1 MAQHAERTTRTSAHR
16 TRQTGTAL
24 AGPASLASAG
34 ARSLVTCHLCGGKH
48 VTAIGMTLTDG
59 SRVRFAS
66 CHRCEN
72 RWWVE
77 GDAHLSFERVIAKAR
92 KIA

>member
-1 MAQHAERTTRTSAHR
+1 MAQHAERTARTSAHR
-16 TRQTGTAL
+16 TRHTGTAL

-34 ARSLVTCHLCGGKH
+34 ARSLATCHLCGSKH

-77 GDAHLSFERVIAKAR
+77 GDAQLSFERVIAKTR